1 MYKFSDNQICDSDY
15 IESLYTNIFKEIK
28 EDIKERKKIINF
40 TLNNISVSVEL
51 IKLKSSLVNFIVS
64 IIYVLNNS
72 SIINPLIFFILFY
85 NF

>member
-1 MYKFSDNQICDSDY
+1 MYLYLY
-15 IESLYTNIFKEIK
+15 ILK